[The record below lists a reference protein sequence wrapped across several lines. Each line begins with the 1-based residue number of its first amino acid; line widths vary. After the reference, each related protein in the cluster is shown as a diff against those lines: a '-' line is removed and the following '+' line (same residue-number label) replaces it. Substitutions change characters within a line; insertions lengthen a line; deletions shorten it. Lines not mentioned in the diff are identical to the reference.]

1 MARQGWVRGGIT
13 AAATATALL
22 GSGVLAGSAS
32 AHVPA
37 WTIDCSSVHINL
49 VKYNADVH
57 NTVTVKVAGTTVLG
71 PSTFGESFQ
80 QDLKLQDHGT
90 PLDVELIVESGDGNG
105 ALDEHKTAEVCPGHE
120 TSAPPATSAAPSS
133 PAASSPAPSSA
144 APSTPAASGAAP
156 SSPAASG
163 AAPSSSAP
171 VAAVSASASP
181 SSGPGLAE
189 TGASSSTPVIA
200 GAAVAV
206 VALGGGLLVLS
217 RRRRGAR
224 S

>member
-22 GSGVLAGSAS
+22 GTGVLAGSAS

-49 VKYNADVH
+49 VKYNAGVH
-57 NTVTVKVAGTTVLG
+57 NTVTVKVDGTTVLG

-80 QDLKLQDHGT
+80 QDLKLEDHSKA
-90 PLDVELIVESGDGNG
+90 LDVELIVESGDGNG

-120 TSAPPATSAAPSS
+120 TSAPPVTSPAPSSPAASSAAPSSAAPSSAAPSS
-133 PAASSPAPSSA
+133 PAASS
-144 APSTPAASGAAP
+144 
-156 SSPAASG
+156 

-171 VAAVSASASP
+171 VVAASASVAP

-206 VALGGGLLVLS
+206 VALGGGLLVMS